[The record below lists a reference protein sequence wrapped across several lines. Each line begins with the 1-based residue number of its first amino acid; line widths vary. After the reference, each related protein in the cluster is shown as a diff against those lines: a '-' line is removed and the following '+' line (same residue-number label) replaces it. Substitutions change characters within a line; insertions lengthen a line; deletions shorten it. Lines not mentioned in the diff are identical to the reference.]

1 MSRDSTKKPEIAI
14 ALNYD
19 QQSTP
24 TVSATGHDE
33 IAEQIIALAEE
44 HDIPLH
50 SDPDLAALL
59 SRIPLGDEIPENLY
73 RAVAEVIAFAYLL
86 TGKFPAGFQAN
97 KEEEG

>member
-1 MSRDSTKKPEIAI
+1 MSDDPSKKPEIAI

-19 QQSTP
+19 QQTTP
-24 TVSATGHDE
+24 TVAATGQNE
-33 IAEQIIALAEE
+33 LAEKIIALAEE

-50 SDPDLAALL
+50 SDPELAALL

-86 TGKFPAGFQAN
+86 TGKFPPGF
-97 KEEEG
+97 KK

>member
-1 MSRDSTKKPEIAI
+1 MSDDTSKKPVIAI

-19 QQSTP
+19 QQTTP
-24 TVSATGHDE
+24 TVAATGQNE
-33 IAEQIIALAEE
+33 LAEKIIALAEE

-50 SDPDLAALL
+50 SDPELAALL

-86 TGKFPAGFQAN
+86 TGKFPPEF
-97 KEEEG
+97 KK